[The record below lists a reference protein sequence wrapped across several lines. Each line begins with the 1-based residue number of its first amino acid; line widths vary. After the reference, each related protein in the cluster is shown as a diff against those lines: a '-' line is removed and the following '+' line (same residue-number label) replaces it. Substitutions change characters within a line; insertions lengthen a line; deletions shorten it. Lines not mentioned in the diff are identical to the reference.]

1 MAVGKGVELGNVGP
15 FQIRIFIIVWS
26 GYFTGFGKY
35 RSVCSWAGTHGFKAS
50 PALLVAEADGAPA
63 FVLNIGQL
71 LLPARDLC
79 GRLVG
84 VPWSLT
90 VVVRGEILVEKGK
103 LKKQVEYWE

>member
-15 FQIRIFIIVWS
+15 FQVRIFKIVWG
-26 GYFTGFGKY
+26 GYFTVGSSGFGKY
-35 RSVCSWAGTHGFKAS
+35 RSVCSWAGAHGFKAN
-50 PALLVAEADGAPA
+50 PAPLVPEADGAPA

-71 LLPARDLC
+71 LLPARDSC

-90 VVVRGEILVEKGK
+90 VWSEVKSWWIRGN
-103 LKKQVEYWE
+103 